1 LLDAEKKDIEAYCR
15 DNGYKFVV
23 DKTNNQSIYTRN
35 KIRLELIPDICKSF
49 NPAFIDT
56 IVHNAENIRDDADF
70 LRIESEERYAEL
82 NENGKIKIDKL
93 KTLHRAMIKRV
104 ILIMHERYFG
114 DNKNMQSVHV
124 EEIMKLIESGKS
136 GKSVNI
142 DNNTK
147 CVSEAGWIYLKPGDE
162 KSVEYEYRLRLN
174 EEIYNKEYGLSITLK
189 EWQGSGEK
197 FYFENCHNITVRNR
211 RQGDIFYPVGMT
223 GKKKLSDYF
232 TDEKIPLSERYKIPL
247 IVCDNEIAYIVGKR
261 KDRRFV
267 QGNKAYAILIGK

>member
-1 LLDAEKKDIEAYCR
+1 
-15 DNGYKFVV
+15 
-23 DKTNNQSIYTRN
+23 
-35 KIRLELIPDICKSF
+35 
-49 NPAFIDT
+49 
-56 IVHNAENIRDDADF
+56 
-70 LRIESEERYAEL
+70 
-82 NENGKIKIDKL
+82 
-93 KTLHRAMIKRV
+93 
-104 ILIMHERYFG
+104 
-114 DNKNMQSVHV
+114 
-124 EEIMKLIESGKS
+124 
-136 GKSVNI
+136 
-142 DNNTK
+142 
-147 CVSEAGWIYLKPGDE
+147 
-162 KSVEYEYRLRLN
+162 
-174 EEIYNKEYGLSITLK
+174 LSITLK